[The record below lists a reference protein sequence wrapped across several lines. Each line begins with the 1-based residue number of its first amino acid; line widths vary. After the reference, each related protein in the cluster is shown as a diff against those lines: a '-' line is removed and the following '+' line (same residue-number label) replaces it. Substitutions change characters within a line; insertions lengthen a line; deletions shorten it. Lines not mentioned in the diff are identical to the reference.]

1 MSVASSSMSE
11 MSVNA
16 FGEDDIS
23 FDDAVDRVYKETQQ
37 HLNDSHC
44 SVRSLAMLGEQDG
57 SYQDFVKMADDVMDH
72 LDGVNDMFK
81 QLKSVIA
88 QCMPKPSNA
97 EEKSWL
103 QKHKAERKLEKIEAK
118 EKLKREQ
125 QEARAKH
132 LADVIEEE
140 AK

>member
-1 MSVASSSMSE
+1 MSVASSNMSE

-16 FGEDDIS
+16 FGDDIS

-44 SVRSLAMLGEQDG
+44 SVRSLAMLSEQDG
-57 SYQDFVKMADDVMDH
+57 SYEDFVKMADDVLDH

-81 QLKSVIA
+81 QLKSVIS

-103 QKHKAERKLEKIEAK
+103 QKHKAERKLQKLEEKERI
-118 EKLKREQ
+118 KREH
-125 QEARAKH
+125 QETMAKK

-140 AK
+140 SK